1 MFYVFRYYF
10 TSRNKKVYRAISREF
25 GTSVRHVYC
34 LAHGRRTKNNMDY
47 YIVKRLKEEGIISS
61 TIYW

>member
-1 MFYVFRYYF
+1 MIAAVRFYLF
-10 TSRNKKVYRAISREF
+10 SRNKAVYREIAREF
-25 GTSVRHVYC
+25 NTSLQHVYK
-34 LAHGRRTKNNMDY
+34 LAHGKRTKSKQDY